1 MLGQEHPLLA
11 ALGSWSHLP
20 IPLALCCPESSVKLW
35 SLCPASSGA
44 QLVVPSEHLEHVRK
58 TLKCLLAGRRSLWT
72 HPGAQSRELG
82 RPRGGSRACGLSPG
96 AQSRE
101 VGRPCGGGGACGLSP
116 GAQSREIGRPWGG
129 SGACGLTLG
138 SRAESSGG
146 LVGEAEPMDSALGHR
161 AESSGGLAGEAE
173 SGRGCGGLMV

>member
-101 VGRPCGGGGACGLSP
+101 
-116 GAQSREIGRPWGG
+116 IGRPWGG

-138 SRAESSGG
+138 RRAESSGG

>member
-82 RPRGGSRACGLSPG
+82 RP
-96 AQSRE
+96 
-101 VGRPCGGGGACGLSP
+101 CGGGGACGLSP

-138 SRAESSGG
+138 RRAESSGG